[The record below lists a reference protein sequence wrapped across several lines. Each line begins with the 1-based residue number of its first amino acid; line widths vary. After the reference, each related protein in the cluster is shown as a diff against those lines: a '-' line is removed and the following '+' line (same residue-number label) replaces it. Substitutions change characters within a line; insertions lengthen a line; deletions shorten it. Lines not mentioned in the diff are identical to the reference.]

1 MTAASIVVMVLLN
14 VHQCSMG
21 KAAVDGIDYKTHMI
35 ENDDGSHVDHYWFDN
50 RSTDPANIVVS

>member
-1 MTAASIVVMVLLN
+1 
-14 VHQCSMG
+14 MG